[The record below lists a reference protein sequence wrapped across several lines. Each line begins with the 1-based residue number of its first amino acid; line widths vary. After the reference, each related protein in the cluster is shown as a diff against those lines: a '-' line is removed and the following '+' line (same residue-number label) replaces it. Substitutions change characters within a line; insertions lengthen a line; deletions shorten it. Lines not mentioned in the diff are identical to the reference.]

1 MIEKKRIEDFLRAN
15 GVPATAPDEEI
26 RSILLSASFDENE
39 VNTALLILK
48 ENTISNET
56 HIDTLHKV
64 FRSDNRLKP
73 SEISSLLGISVNL
86 SDNDIYY
93 NTADKRRT
101 TIINAF
107 FISLFVVVFVF
118 LGLFIMMYV
127 DQVGP
132 FYVAD

>member
-15 GVPATAPDEEI
+15 GVPASAPDEEI

-56 HIDTLHKV
+56 HIDALHKI

>member
-26 RSILLSASFDENE
+26 RSILLSASFNEYE

-48 ENTISNET
+48 ENTISNKT

-73 SEISSLLGISVNL
+73 SEINSLLGISVNL

>member
-1 MIEKKRIEDFLRAN
+1 MIEKTQVENFLRAN
-15 GVPATAPDEEI
+15 GVPVTAPDEEI

-48 ENTISNET
+48 ENIVSNET

-73 SEISSLLGISVNL
+73 SEINSLLGISVNF
-86 SDNDIYY
+86 SDNDIYHS
-93 NTADKRRT
+93 TVEKRGT
-101 TIINAF
+101 NIKNTIIIF
-107 FISLFVVVFVF
+107 LFVVGFVF
-118 LGLFIMMYV
+118 LGLFIMMYI
-127 DQVGP
+127 DQMGP

>member
-15 GVPATAPDEEI
+15 GVPASAPDEEI

-56 HIDTLHKV
+56 HIDALHKI

-107 FISLFVVVFVF
+107 FISLFVVIFVF

>member
-26 RSILLSASFDENE
+26 RSILLGASFDENE

-107 FISLFVVVFVF
+107 FISLFVVIFVF

>member
-107 FISLFVVVFVF
+107 FISLFVVIFVF

>member
-26 RSILLSASFDENE
+26 RSILLGASFDENE

>member
-26 RSILLSASFDENE
+26 RSILLSASFNEYE

-48 ENTISNET
+48 ENTVSNKT

-73 SEISSLLGISVNL
+73 SEINSLLGISVNL

-93 NTADKRRT
+93 NTVEKRRAT
-101 TIINAF
+101 IMNTIIVF
-107 FISLFVVVFVF
+107 FLVVIFVF
-118 LGLFIMMYV
+118 LGLFTMMYI
-127 DQVGP
+127 DHVGP

>member
-56 HIDTLHKV
+56 HIDALHKI

-107 FISLFVVVFVF
+107 FISLFVVIFVF

>member
-26 RSILLSASFDENE
+26 RSILLGASFDENE

-56 HIDTLHKV
+56 HIDALHKI

-107 FISLFVVVFVF
+107 FISLFVVIFVF

>member
-15 GVPATAPDEEI
+15 GVPASAPDEEI

>member
-56 HIDTLHKV
+56 HIDALHKI

>member
-26 RSILLSASFDENE
+26 RSILLSASFNEYE

-48 ENTISNET
+48 ENTVSNKT

-73 SEISSLLGISVNL
+73 SEINSLLGISVNL

>member
-15 GVPATAPDEEI
+15 GVPASAPDEEI
-26 RSILLSASFDENE
+26 RSILLSASFNEYE

-48 ENTISNET
+48 ENTISNKT

-73 SEISSLLGISVNL
+73 SEINSLLGISVNL

>member
-26 RSILLSASFDENE
+26 RSILLGASFDENE

-56 HIDTLHKV
+56 HIDALHKI

>member
-26 RSILLSASFDENE
+26 RSILLSASFNEYE

-48 ENTISNET
+48 ENTVSNKT

-73 SEISSLLGISVNL
+73 SEINSLLGISVNL

-107 FISLFVVVFVF
+107 FISLFVVIFVF